1 MTEEWYNPNAV
12 DTDGDGLVQDGT
24 AFQRPAKRS
33 QAGKG
38 EETVFEA
45 PELVAEEPAVEPAA
59 EPAAEPVQV
68 AEVAAVEEPP
78 AAEPEFAPAPEPEPE
93 PVQVVAE
100 PPAAVAPVE
109 RVVDADAVDVVLAA
123 LTYPGVNKN
132 SASVRRVQYQLYHA
146 GYADV
151 TADQDGHYAEGTFNA
166 VSKFQATQGLDVT
179 GILDRTTLEKL
190 FANQPGVR
198 IVL

>member
-78 AAEPEFAPAPEPEPE
+78 AAEPELAPAPEPEPE

-146 GYADV
+146 QNHARE
-151 TADQDGHYAEGTFNA
+151 TICKPAWSTNR
-166 VSKFQATQGLDVT
+166 T
-179 GILDRTTLEKL
+179 LDRVAYAYASQLHSTTAHTARKL
-190 FANQPGVR
+190 AG
-198 IVL
+198 

>member
-1 MTEEWYNPNAV
+1 MSEEWYNPNAV

-38 EETVFEA
+38 EDLELVEEPT
-45 PELVAEEPAVEPAA
+45 LVAEEPAA

-68 AEVAAVEEPP
+68 EEAP
-78 AAEPEFAPAPEPEPE
+78 APAPEPEPAPEPAPEPEPE
-93 PVQVVAE
+93 PVQVVAAE
-100 PPAAVAPVE
+100 PAAVE

-123 LTYPGVNKN
+123 LTYPGTNKN
-132 SASVRRVQYQLYHA
+132 SASVRRVQYQLFHV

-151 TADQDGHYAEGTFNA
+151 TADQDGHYSEGTFNA
-166 VSKFQATQGLDVT
+166 VSKFQAANGLDST
-179 GILDRTTLEKL
+179 GVLNLTTLEKL

-198 IVL
+198 IVS